1 MSFQETLLKVTKN
14 DVDLKLV
21 FIVLYFKKL
30 ILNSLYN
37 YQKPLRRPEKFIGRM
52 RKKWLGNEGE
62 RSLWGNESFFF
73 FSSFFS
79 FYFLPPGGVGEHF
92 IWRGGQLPWRSMHG
106 RVAGT
111 TTLPWWLR
119 RDFSWVRSSGTDGV
133 HAWTCGWDHRDGTSP
148 E

>member
-1 MSFQETLLKVTKN
+1 MCIIYIKMMESVFLKDTFKIDKKCVY
-14 DVDLKLV
+14 LKIV

-37 YQKPLRRPEKFIGRM
+37 YQKPWRRPEKFIGRM

-62 RSLWGNESFFF
+62 RSLWGNESFF

-111 TTLPWWLR
+111 TETGLLLSKEQWK
-119 RDFSWVRSSGTDGV
+119 
-133 HAWTCGWDHRDGTSP
+133 GWG
-148 E
+148 

>member
-1 MSFQETLLKVTKN
+1 MSFKETPLKVTKN

-37 YQKPLRRPEKFIGRM
+37 YQKPWRRPEKFIGRM

-73 FSSFFS
+73 SFFFS

-92 IWRGGQLPWRSMHG
+92 IRSGDSFHEGPCMDVWLGPPPCHGGW
-106 RVAGT
+106 
-111 TTLPWWLR
+111 
-119 RDFSWVRSSGTDGV
+119 
-133 HAWTCGWDHRDGTSP
+133 DGTSP